1 MKRKINIP
9 QKYFGSSLQLNL
21 SEVKLENAS
30 ETCIRRLMKD
40 PKSDFNKNKFERFII
55 YTYEYA
61 QILIPEYYSK
71 FSKHTYSNTAK
82 FTIIAMKMYLNLTY
96 RRISEIIDVSD
107 KIKKLLRISKAPN
120 YSTLQ
125 KYFKN
130 LPTRYLH
137 EFNNFITDLFIK
149 DCAIIAHDG
158 TGFVSDH
165 ADKYYAIIRKK
176 QRKSYTKCHA
186 AIDVDSRLILNVQAI
201 NGPKHDTQFANA
213 SIRNIKQYK
222 PKYILA
228 DKAYDTENIRTIINE
243 EIGALD
249 IIPSKKRVKTG
260 YYRLRN
266 KKIFNKKIYNRRN
279 NIESIFS
286 VIKRIFNGINS
297 SRSTKLLNKETKF
310 KCTVYNIYRS
320 TQLNQK

>member
-1 MKRKINIP
+1 MY
-9 QKYFGSSLQLNL
+9 QT
-21 SEVKLENAS
+21 KL
-30 ETCIRRLMKD
+30 
-40 PKSDFNKNKFERFII
+40 
-55 YTYEYA
+55 
-61 QILIPEYYSK
+61 
-71 FSKHTYSNTAK
+71 
-82 FTIIAMKMYLNLTY
+82 
-96 RRISEIIDVSD
+96 
-107 KIKKLLRISKAPN
+107 KLLRISQAPN
-120 YSTLQ
+120 YSILQ

-149 DCAIIAHDG
+149 NCTIIAHDG

-165 ADKYYAIIRKK
+165 VDKYYAIIRKK

-222 PKYILA
+222 PKYILE

-249 IIPSKKRVKTG
+249 VIPSKKTSKNRILQT
-260 YYRLRN
+260 
-266 KKIFNKKIYNRRN
+266 KKQK
-279 NIESIFS
+279 NI
-286 VIKRIFNGINS
+286 
-297 SRSTKLLNKETKF
+297 
-310 KCTVYNIYRS
+310 
-320 TQLNQK
+320 